1 MKTKPFLLATA
12 GSTVDGRT
20 IDDAMIDQMVSSYNP
35 RTFGARLN
43 IEHVR
48 GMAPDGPFR
57 AYGDVLELSAG
68 TVEVD
73 FNGQKEQRKA
83 LFGTFD
89 VTEEARKLNESGQKV
104 YPSIEIEPNFAGK
117 GFAYLMGCAL
127 TDSPASIATQRL
139 QFNRSLPGTLTLAGE
154 NAAARICRGH
164 RGRTGR
170 RVPRRAVRSDRP
182 LHRQVEDRSRA
193 HSRPGPRSGRN
204 WGTGP
209 AAALDFALLRP
220 VLAEFATGIASAM
233 AKEMA
238 SLRQEFRT
246 EADALALQ
254 VHKLEAAQETTPA
267 QSYRAQPLG
276 RTIRGLCRD
285 FLSPPRPPR
294 IPSPQDLNTM
304 GYNLSDRGRRAL
316 DELYSAI
323 AQINGASRGVTH
335 QFALDPTAEQRLE
348 DLQRESVG
356 FLQRINVPGVRDL
369 TGKVIGLGAANMIAS
384 RRSRANLPRQPKY
397 VGHMQERDY
406 LLKNT
411 LFDTWLPWEMIDSW
425 SKFPDFPTRYARQ
438 VAISVALSRIAVG
451 WHGTSAAPDT
461 DADTNPLGEDVN
473 IGWLHK
479 LRLERADHVMGRET
493 VTVGDVTTATGAAK
507 PIYIGPDSASAS
519 GDYKNIDALAY
530 DLIAGMPS
538 WARSSTDHVVVV
550 SQDLVDEKYFPMI
563 NRKLSDSIDGG
574 KSTSDQVTTD
584 IVMSTKQIGGRPA
597 VIVPFFPEGTMLV
610 TPLGQPGA
618 PDSSNLS
625 IYYQEGSRRR
635 YIKDEPQNMAALVD
649 YNSVNEGYVIE
660 STDYAVMAENIT
672 FGARP

>member
-1 MKTKPFLLATA
+1 MSNSVLATA

-154 NAAARICRGH
+154 NAAPLEFAEDAGGEPGAGFLAGLSDLIDRFTGKSKTEAAPIPVPAPDPAGTGAPPRRRARLCPVAPRAGRIRHGHRLGHGQGNGQPASGIPH
-164 RGRTGR
+164 RGRR
-170 RVPRRAVRSDRP
+170 PRASGP
-182 LHRQVEDRSRA
+182 QARSRA
-193 HSRPGPRSGRN
+193 GNHPRPELP
-204 WGTGP
+204 
-209 AAALDFALLRP
+209 
-220 VLAEFATGIASAM
+220 
-233 AKEMA
+233 
-238 SLRQEFRT
+238 
-246 EADALALQ
+246 
-254 VHKLEAAQETTPA
+254 
-267 QSYRAQPLG
+267 RAQPLG

-285 FLSPPRPPR
+285 FLSPPPPAPHPVTTGPEHHGLQSFR
-294 IPSPQDLNTM
+294 SRAP
-304 GYNLSDRGRRAL
+304 GARRTL
-316 DELYSAI
+316 FRHRTD
-323 AQINGASRGVTH
+323 QRASRGVTH